1 MWCETRQQG
10 TRVEVWLYENTVLRL
25 QGTIIGFDEYMNVVL
40 DNAAEVNVR
49 MGTTKPIGRIMLKGD
64 NITLLRTLRSS

>member
-1 MWCETRQQG
+1 MTLAGQQG

-40 DNAAEVNVR
+40 DDAAEVNVKK
-49 MGTTKPIGRIMLKGD
+49 GTTKPIGRIMLKGD
-64 NITLLRTLRSS
+64 NITLLRGLPKS